1 MAKKKKDLN
10 INIDTKKVDVKI
22 SRKDGKLTVDV
33 DTPIIDA
40 HIEKDEEL
48 NVDIKADESLK
59 PNVQNLVNTIVRK
72 IVKSRK

>member
-22 SRKDGKLTVDV
+22 SRKDGKLDV
-33 DTPIIDA
+33 EIDTPIIDA

-48 NVDIKADESLK
+48 KVDIKADESLK
-59 PNVQNLVNTIVRK
+59 PNVQNVVNTIIRK